1 MSTECQLNK
10 EDCTLRASR
19 ATTVPRDPYLTV
31 ILNAEVSELGEK
43 RSEAS
48 LIRPY
53 SPSSLEVIVAKR
65 SVASLFRP

>member
-1 MSTECQLNK
+1 MSTKQGRLH
-10 EDCTLRASR
+10 ASR
-19 ATTVPRDPYLTV
+19 LARDYSSDPYLTV